1 MQPSTMKVFGQTFSS
16 STTVGAALQSQYGM
30 SKQSV
35 NGYLA
40 SLGIL
45 PHMPLSSLSKVQSMK
60 LTVLGEAFYPGVYVL
75 KRKMNKNIQTLV
87 ETSAYRGFRHR
98 AGLPCHGQRT
108 SSNAKTAKKSPFRKK
123 KPF

>member
-30 SKQSV
+30 STQSV
-35 NGYLA
+35 NNYLA

-45 PHMPLSSLSKVQSMK
+45 QHMPLSSLSKAQSMK
-60 LTVLGEAFYPGVYVL
+60 LTVLTEAFYPGVYVL
-75 KRKMNKNIQTLV
+75 KRKVHKNIQTLV
-87 ETSAYRGFRHR
+87 ETSAYRGFRHS

-123 KPF
+123 KSF